1 MLMAVALVGCRDI
14 EAIERVSLDDLDTT
28 ERARIDLGQRLFF
41 DPALSADGT
50 VSCASCHLP
59 SDGGDDGRR
68 VGVGVAG
75 QEGRRN
81 APTVLNVGFKQHL
94 FWDGRAETLEEQAL
108 MPLFA
113 DDEMA
118 ADRSTVEAYLAGD
131 PLYPGMFAEAFPGM
145 PPTIDLVAMAIASY
159 ERALVAPSRVDA
171 FLLGEEAALSETE
184 VRGMDYFR
192 SNCAFCHDG
201 PGVGGQRFARLG
213 EEVPF
218 PRDRQDDQGL
228 FERTGD
234 EGDKMTFV
242 IPQLR
247 NVGRTAPYFHDGS
260 VETLEEAVELMARH
274 QLGEE
279 LDDKTIADV
288 AAFLRALDGDVEP
301 ALARDPFGD
310 HGGTVR

>member
-1 MLMAVALVGCRDI
+1 MLVGLSAVGCRDI
-14 EAIERVSLDDLDTT
+14 EAIERVSIEELDAT
-28 ERARIDLGQRLFF
+28 ERARVELGQRLFF

-59 SDGGDDGRR
+59 NDGGDDGRGR
-68 VGVGVAG
+68 SVGVAG

-94 FWDGRAETLEEQAL
+94 FWDGRAETLEQQAL

-118 ADRSTVEAYLAGD
+118 ADPSVVEAYLTDD
-131 PLYPGMFAEAFPGM
+131 PLYPGMFEAAFPGLS
-145 PPTIDLVAMAIASY
+145 PSVDLVAVAIASY
-159 ERALVAPSRVDA
+159 ERVLVTPSRVDA
-171 FLLGEEAALSETE
+171 YLLGDETALSETE

-192 SNCAFCHDG
+192 GNCAFCHDG

-213 EEVPF
+213 EERPF
-218 PRDRQDDQGL
+218 PKDRQTDLGL
-228 FERTGD
+228 FELTGD

-279 LDDKTIADV
+279 LDDATIADV
-288 AAFLRALDGDVEP
+288 AAFLRALDGDVDP
-301 ALARDPFGD
+301 VLARDPFG
-310 HGGTVR
+310 GRGATR